1 MINKYSLERDGE
13 LLLSEH
19 FKVKEFKSYSD
30 EILIDDELIK
40 LLEQIFKG
48 LECGKIIITSGYR
61 TKIHDLQVTNGK
73 GGTGQHTLGK
83 AADFVAYDKDNKII
97 HAKYVC
103 CVAQDLNVN
112 GIGFI
117 ADNATHIDTR
127 SAENKW
133 WGDEVRGE
141 DFIKDFYAYF
151 DVQREIE
158 VFEKASDIKIF
169 EKGIDV
175 SEHQGKI
182 DWKIAKER
190 GIDFAIIRAG
200 YGMLE
205 SQKDKCFDF
214 NYENAKANRIKVG
227 AYWYSYAKSIQEAE
241 QEADVF
247 LSVVDGKQFEYP
259 VYFDI
264 EDKSQENLG
273 VQLLTDIVL
282 AFCNRVQ
289 SKGYYVGLYCNP
301 NWINYKLD
309 KERLKVFDKWL
320 AHWTTTPAYGNE
332 FGGLWQYSASG
343 KINGIATDVDLN
355 YSYRDYETLIKKLK
369 LNGNSDV
376 PEQRAPEQIKKEIEV
391 ELEGQSY
398 KITIEKR

>member
-13 LLLSEH
+13 KSLSEH
-19 FKVKEFKSYSD
+19 FKVKEFKSYDD
-30 EILIDDELIK
+30 EILIDDDLIK
-40 LLEQIFKG
+40 LLEQIFKS
-48 LECGKIIITSGYR
+48 LECSKIIITSGYR
-61 TKIHDLQVTNGK
+61 TKIHDMQVTGGK

-103 CVAQDLNVN
+103 CAAQDLGIN

-127 SAENKW
+127 DVKNKW
-133 WGDEVRGE
+133 WGNEVTGE
-141 DFIKDFYAYF
+141 DFIKDFYGYF
-151 DVQREIE
+151 DAQRKIEI
-158 VFEKASDIKIF
+158 FEKASDIKVS

-182 DWKIAKER
+182 DWKLVKEK
-190 GIDFAIIRAG
+190 GVEFAIIRAG

-214 NYENAKANRIKVG
+214 NYENAKANGIKVG

-247 LSVVDGKQFEYP
+247 LKTIQGKQFEYP

-264 EDKSQENLG
+264 EDKTQENLG
-273 VQLLTDIVL
+273 VQLLTDIALV
-282 AFCNRVQ
+282 FCNKVQ

-301 NWINYKLD
+301 NWIDYKLN

-320 AHWTTTPAYGNE
+320 AHWTDRPAYGSE

-355 YSYRDYETLIKKLK
+355 YSYRDYETLIKRLK